1 MRPTPPAASETAQ
14 LAAALDRLVTQRGE
28 SLGDLSA
35 RKPVLLV
42 FLRHAGCVFC
52 RQTLSDLA
60 RQRAS
65 IESGG
70 VHVAV
75 VHMGDTAQLLPLLDI
90 YGLSDVDR
98 ICDQQQILYR
108 AFGLKRGTL
117 GQLFG
122 PKAIWRG
129 LAAALV
135 GGHGFAL
142 PKADARQMPGVFLLQ
157 ECSVT
162 GRFRHESVA
171 DRPQLSSVAGV
182 VRQEK

>member
-1 MRPTPPAASETAQ
+1 MKRTPAAASDTAQ

-35 RKPVLLV
+35 RKSVLLV

-60 RQRAS
+60 RERTA
-65 IESGG
+65 IESSGAHI
-70 VHVAV
+70 VI
-75 VHMGDTAQLLPLLDI
+75 VHMGDTAQLLPVLET
-90 YGLSDVDR
+90 YGLSAVDR
-98 ICDQQQILYR
+98 ICDEKQILYG

-129 LAAALV
+129 LVAALV

-162 GRFRHESVA
+162 GRFRHESVC
-171 DRPQLSSVAGV
+171 DRPHLAAIAGG
-182 VRQEK
+182 VRHEK